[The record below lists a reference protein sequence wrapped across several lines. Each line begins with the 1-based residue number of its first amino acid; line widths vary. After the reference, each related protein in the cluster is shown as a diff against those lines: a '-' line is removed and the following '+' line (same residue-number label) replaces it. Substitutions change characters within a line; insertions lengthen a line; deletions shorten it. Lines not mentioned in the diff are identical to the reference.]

1 MNIKRD
7 YQKTVKEI
15 YQEYHTSG
23 KGLSSKEAKK
33 RIKNDGKNVLNEQKK
48 ISKLVSC

>member
-33 RIKNDGKNVLNEQKK
+33 RIKNGTIFFILD
-48 ISKLVSC
+48 II

>member
-23 KGLSSKEAKK
+23 KGLSSKEAKR
-33 RIKNDGKNVLNEQKK
+33 RIKNDGSYFLNNLKM
-48 ISKLVSC
+48 